1 IVGESGSGKTTLVRC
16 LMRLI
21 DPDSGAINI
30 SGVDFASK
38 TAAEL
43 RRHRR
48 YRGLGLSLPELEKPH
63 R

>member
-1 IVGESGSGKTTLVRC
+1 MSRPIV
-16 LMRLI
+16 
-21 DPDSGAINI
+21 
-30 SGVDFASK
+30 
-38 TAAEL
+38 AEL